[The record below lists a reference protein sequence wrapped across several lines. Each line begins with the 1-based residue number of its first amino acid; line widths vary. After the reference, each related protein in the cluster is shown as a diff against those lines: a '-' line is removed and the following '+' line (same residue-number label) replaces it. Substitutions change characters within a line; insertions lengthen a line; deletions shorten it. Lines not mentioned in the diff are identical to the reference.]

1 MKSEFTTLQEIAKPR
16 CALSVRKEWKSV
28 GDCMRF
34 WTTDYEDDTSDKL
47 ALVKEIA
54 MSADTFEQEIAAGAT
69 PLCNKCIPPK
79 E

>member
-1 MKSEFTTLQEIAKPR
+1 M
-16 CALSVRKEWKSV
+16 RKEWKSV

-34 WTTDYEDDTSDKL
+34 WTADYEDDTSDKL

-54 MSADTFEQEIAAGAT
+54 MSTDTFEQEIAAGAT

>member
-1 MKSEFTTLQEIAKPR
+1 M
-16 CALSVRKEWKSV
+16 RKEWKSV

-34 WTTDYEDDTSDKL
+34 WTADYEDDTSDKL

-54 MSADTFEQEIAAGAT
+54 KSAEAFEQEIAAAA
-69 PLCNKCIPPK
+69 LCTKCIPPK

>member
-1 MKSEFTTLQEIAKPR
+1 MH
-16 CALSVRKEWKSV
+16 
-28 GDCMRF
+28 F
-34 WTTDYEDDTSDKL
+34 WTADYEDEILDKL

-54 MSADTFEQEIAAGAT
+54 MSTDTFEQEIAAGAT